1 MSQDNPKVIPI
12 TRAAARAFMALPP
25 EERTRIL
32 MGLVPISFSVGEE
45 KRPGPPGEM
54 APAKEPHLE

>member
-1 MSQDNPKVIPI
+1 MSQDNPNVIPI

-45 KRPGPPGEM
+45 KGPAAEP
-54 APAKEPHLE
+54 PAKEPHSE